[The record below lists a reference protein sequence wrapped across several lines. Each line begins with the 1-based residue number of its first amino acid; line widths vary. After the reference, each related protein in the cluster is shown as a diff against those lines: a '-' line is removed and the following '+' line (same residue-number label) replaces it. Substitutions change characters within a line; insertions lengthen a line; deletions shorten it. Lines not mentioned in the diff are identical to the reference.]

1 MIFGDSYLRSHMQ
14 ISKAVL
20 SNLKELQTLGRKTF
34 FETFSSGN
42 TEENMREYLD
52 MEFAEEK
59 MKQEL
64 SNIDSGFYLAK
75 EKDKLIG
82 YLKIN
87 FGNAQT
93 ELKEK
98 SGMEVERIY
107 VLKEFHGKNVGQI
120 LFDKALEIANQKNMN
135 YLWLGVW
142 EKNPRAI
149 RFYEKNGFVQFGT
162 HLFKVGDDEQTDVM
176 MRRELKG

>member
-1 MIFGDSYLRSHMQ
+1 VLPFTAHME
-14 ISKAVL
+14 ISKATL
-20 SNLKELQTLGRKTF
+20 SDLKELQTLSRKTF

-52 MEFAEEK
+52 VEFAEQK
-59 MKQEL
+59 MKNEL
-64 SNIDSGFYLAK
+64 SNIDSVFYLAK

-87 FGNAQT
+87 FANAQT
-93 ELKEK
+93 ELKEEK
-98 SGMEVERIY
+98 GMEVERIY
-107 VLKEFHGKNVGQI
+107 VLKEFHGKNVGQL
-120 LFDKALEIANQKNMN
+120 LFDKALEIAKAKNMD

-149 RFYEKNGFVQFGT
+149 RFYEKNGFVQFGK
-162 HLFKVGDDEQTDVM
+162 HVFKVGADEQTDVM
-176 MRRELKG
+176 MRRELI